1 MVAGKIADPHVLG
14 ENLEQPRAY
23 YLPERTDG
31 KEAVRMLNGE
41 WDFSYFGSVLEIP
54 ESVCSIRFEDRIT
67 VPGCWECFGYGQKQY
82 LNVNYP
88 IPFMPPYIP
97 GENPVGV
104 YRTEFMHSHL
114 DDEKVYIVFEG
125 VSSAMLLYLNGQYV
139 GLSKASHLQ
148 AEFDL
153 SGAIKDGHNV
163 LTAIVFT
170 WSSGTYLEDQDAFR
184 YHGIFRDVYLLS
196 RPCQHLRD
204 IFIHAPMDG
213 EFSVDLSYE
222 GTPEEASAR
231 ILCPDGTEKTVEG
244 GRARIDNPVLW
255 NAESPVLYTARFEC
269 AGERIDIPFGFRSVA
284 FSENRE
290 LLINGCVVKLRG
302 VNRHESHPDKGW
314 TVSKEDMEQDL
325 LLMKRNN
332 VNCIRTSHYPDHPYL
347 YQLADR
353 FGLYVVDECDIE
365 THGADAAYQKQ
376 PAKSIASLSSN
387 TDWQEAYVNRMRR
400 TLGRDKN
407 FPCVI
412 FWSLGNESQI
422 GDNHRV
428 MAAYVHEADPSRP
441 VHYERTAYPDPPYGR
456 NQPPID
462 PCVDVVSRMYPD
474 LESLEYQA
482 AEAEDPRPYFMCEY
496 AHAMGNGPGGLE
508 DYWKMIYRYPRL
520 IGGCIWEWCD
530 HAVRISD
537 PENPDRVLGY
547 GYGGDSGE
555 FPHDDNFCVDGLV
568 LPDRRPSPGFLSMKA
583 AYRPAD
589 VEVVDLKAGLFRITN
604 HLDFTDLSA
613 LTLAWSIVADGKKD
627 VSGETTVQVAPHETK
642 TVQLPIPSAWPEVE
656 LFGGICL
663 SFLTRDASLWAETP
677 TELCHFTFPYAKGAP
692 AEIVPASV
700 EIREGANPRYTE
712 IQAGKNVYTLDLA
725 TGMLCSIRTPGG
737 ELLAEPADL
746 TIWRASTDNERRI
759 KEQFKSWHMHK
770 AHFYAQTVEKGEEDG
785 EFLVT
790 GFVGARARLPFVY
803 VQLRYRFDANGV
815 TVSIDARRNP
825 EFPLNLCPERAAE
838 LQAPRL
844 YLPRFALRLRLR
856 SEFESLRYV
865 ANGPC
870 ESYSDAGNDTCP
882 GLYESTVT
890 EELFPYIMPQ
900 ECGNHVDASYVK
912 LSDGVASVTVEG
924 ERFEFSALHPTIEE
938 LDEARHTWEIPE
950 KHMTELLINYRN
962 SGVGTNS
969 CGPDLDRRYAIVE
982 DTFSYSFH
990 LSFGAAD

>member
-1 MVAGKIADPHVLG
+1 
-14 ENLEQPRAY
+14 
-23 YLPERTDG
+23 
-31 KEAVRMLNGE
+31 
-41 WDFSYFGSVLEIP
+41 
-54 ESVCSIRFEDRIT
+54 
-67 VPGCWECFGYGQKQY
+67 
-82 LNVNYP
+82 
-88 IPFMPPYIP
+88 
-97 GENPVGV
+97 
-104 YRTEFMHSHL
+104 
-114 DDEKVYIVFEG
+114 
-125 VSSAMLLYLNGQYV
+125 
-139 GLSKASHLQ
+139 
-148 AEFDL
+148 
-153 SGAIKDGHNV
+153 GHNV

-170 WSSGTYLEDQDAFR
+170 WSSGTYLEDHDAYR

-196 RPCQHLRD
+196 RPRQHLRD

-213 EFSVDLSYE
+213 QFSVDLSYE
-222 GTPEEASAR
+222 GEPETAR
-231 ILCPDGTEKTVEG
+231 VFILCPDGTEQEVIG
-244 GRARIDNPVLW
+244 GRATVDSPVLW
-255 NAESPVLYTARFEC
+255 NAEAPTLYTARFEC

-290 LLINGCVVKLRG
+290 LLINGRTVKLRG

-314 TVSKEDMEQDL
+314 TVSREDMEQDL

-353 FGLYVVDECDIE
+353 LGLYVVDECDIE
-365 THGADAAYQKQ
+365 THGADAAYRKQ
-376 PAKSIASLSSN
+376 PDRAIASLSSN

-407 FPCVI
+407 FTCVI

-428 MAAYVHEADPSRP
+428 MAAFVHETDPSRP

-456 NQPPID
+456 GQPPID

-474 LESLEYQA
+474 LEGLEYQA
-482 AEAEDPRPYFMCEY
+482 TEAEDPRPYFMCEY

-530 HAVRISD
+530 HAVRLSD
-537 PENPDRVLGY
+537 PEDPDRILGY

-583 AYRPAD
+583 AYRPAE
-589 VEVVDLKAGLFRITN
+589 VEAENLGAGLFRVTN

-613 LTLAWSIVADGKKD
+613 LTLAWSVTADGD
-627 VSGETTVQVAPHETK
+627 VVDSGETVIQVAPHETK
-642 TVQLPIPSAWPEVE
+642 TVQLPVPAELPEVR
-656 LFGGICL
+656 LFGGIHL
-663 SFLTRDASLWAETP
+663 AFLTREPTEWALFP
-677 TELCHFTFPYAKGAP
+677 CELCHFTFPYARGRAP
-692 AEIVPASV
+692 QIVPAAV
-700 EIREGANPRYTE
+700 EVHEGENPRYTE
-712 IQAGKNVYTLDLA
+712 IRAGENVYTLDLA
-725 TGMLCSIRTPGG
+725 TGMLSGVRTPGG

-746 TIWRASTDNERRI
+746 TIWRASTDNERNI
-759 KEQFKSWHMHK
+759 KEQFRSWHMHR
-770 AHFYAQTVEKGEEDG
+770 AHFYAQTVERGEDPA
-785 EFLVT
+785 EFFVN
-790 GFVGARARLPFVY
+790 GFVGAKARLPFVF
-803 VQLRYRFDANGV
+803 VTLRYRFDENGV
-815 TVSIDARRNP
+815 AISIDARRNP
-825 EFPLNLCPERAAE
+825 EFPVDLENARAGE

-856 SEFESLRYV
+856 REFEYLRYV
-865 ANGPC
+865 ANGPS

-882 GLYESTVT
+882 GIYESTVT
-890 EELFPYIMPQ
+890 EQYFPYIMPQ
-900 ECGNHVDASYVK
+900 ECGNHLDASYVC
-912 LSDGVASVTVEG
+912 LTDGYTGITVEG

-938 LDEARHTWEIPE
+938 LDQARHTWEIPE
-950 KHMTELLINYRN
+950 PHVTELLINYRN

-982 DTFSYSFH
+982 ETFSYSFH